1 MPSEEELMELGRD
14 CAQLLINSLWQ
25 LETERIEEAV
35 VAHLPPPTF
44 VLPREKPCPK
54 PKPMTKWEK
63 YAKEKG
69 IDKKKK
75 KDRMVWDDVVQKWV
89 PQFGYKKV
97 QAEQEKNW
105 MIPVKGNAPD
115 DEDPF
120 EKLAESKREKVAKNE
135 LQRLRNLAK
144 VKKVNVPSLGVVPST
159 AKPGTVVRAVSQSED
174 LRRAAEVAKSSV
186 HTMHAEIDD
195 MLHQAK
201 NSEEKAKKA
210 MVDAARLADELRAEQ
225 DHTNGLSM
233 TKRTLEG
240 QLNELEQKFAEAN
253 ENAMRCGR
261 TAMAKLETRIRE
273 LEVELGNVQARS
285 SENVK
290 GYQKSERHCK
300 ELSFQIDEDKKNQ
313 ERMSE
318 LATKLQAKIKTY
330 KKQIEEAEEI
340 AALNLAKFR
349 KAQQELEEA
358 DERANI
364 AEAKLQVP
372 PPSYF

>member
-1 MPSEEELMELGRD
+1 MSAVVSAVLAKAAEAEALLGSTVVSKPIQPELDLGHMLAIDPNQTEFSEEKMPSEEDLMELGRD

-25 LETERIEEAV
+25 LETERVEEAI

-75 KDRMVWDDVVQKWV
+75 KDRLVWDDVVSKWV

-97 QAEQEKNW
+97 VAEQEKNW

-159 AKPGTVVRAVSQSED
+159 AKPGNEVRAVSQSED
-174 LRRAAEVAKSSV
+174 LRKAAEVAKSS
-186 HTMHAEIDD
+186 TASLGKFQKDLNKKLEASAKTKGKKRKFESNTGDAET
-195 MLHQAK
+195 
-201 NSEEKAKKA
+201 EKAKSLRVLDQITNKEPRLD
-210 MVDAARLADELRAEQ
+210 MDAAV
-225 DHTNGLSM
+225 N
-233 TKRTLEG
+233 
-240 QLNELEQKFAEAN
+240 
-253 ENAMRCGR
+253 
-261 TAMAKLETRIRE
+261 
-273 LEVELGNVQARS
+273 
-285 SENVK
+285 
-290 GYQKSERHCK
+290 
-300 ELSFQIDEDKKNQ
+300 
-313 ERMSE
+313 
-318 LATKLQAKIKTY
+318 
-330 KKQIEEAEEI
+330 KQIFKEDLERRTEKEKARESKGKMKKGGKGKR
-340 AALNLAKFR
+340 AKSHFANKGGTGKFTGKSKGKNR
-349 KAQQELEEA
+349 TMGQSKAQKKK
-358 DERANI
+358 AN
-364 AEAKLQVP
+364 
-372 PPSYF
+372 PSRGK

>member
-1 MPSEEELMELGRD
+1 MSAVVSAVLAKAAEEEALLGSTVVTKPIQPELDHMLAIDPNQTEFSEEKMPSEEDLMELGRD

-25 LETERIEEAV
+25 LETERVEEAV

-75 KDRMVWDDVVQKWV
+75 KDRLVWDDVVSKWV

-97 QAEQEKNW
+97 VAEQEKNW

-159 AKPGTVVRAVSQSED
+159 AKPGTEMRAVSQSED
-174 LRRAAEVAKSSV
+174 LRKAAEVAKSS
-186 HTMHAEIDD
+186 TASLGKFQKDLNKKLEASAET
-195 MLHQAK
+195 
-201 NSEEKAKKA
+201 EKAKSLRVLDSITNKEPRLD
-210 MVDAARLADELRAEQ
+210 MDAAV
-225 DHTNGLSM
+225 N
-233 TKRTLEG
+233 
-240 QLNELEQKFAEAN
+240 
-253 ENAMRCGR
+253 
-261 TAMAKLETRIRE
+261 
-273 LEVELGNVQARS
+273 
-285 SENVK
+285 
-290 GYQKSERHCK
+290 
-300 ELSFQIDEDKKNQ
+300 
-313 ERMSE
+313 
-318 LATKLQAKIKTY
+318 
-330 KKQIEEAEEI
+330 KQI
-340 AALNLAKFR
+340 F
-349 KAQQELEEA
+349 
-358 DERANI
+358 
-364 AEAKLQVP
+364 
-372 PPSYF
+372 